1 MVGRR
6 GSAPREQLGDVA
18 RLADER
24 AERRA
29 LTLSL
34 AATVVVGGIAIV
46 WGIVAGAR
54 MILFDGVFTIA
65 GIVLVSVSFL
75 ASRAAGKAPTREYPF
90 GRHAATPLAV
100 GLQGAALLGTVGYG
114 AADALLV
121 ILDGGSD
128 AASVSLFVYGLV
140 SASAALIV
148 MLLLRPYARRSAL
161 ALAEFA
167 SWRAGMVLSLVAA
180 AGGGVGIL
188 LAPTAWAKIVPFL
201 DPVLVLLACATV
213 VPMALGLVRQGMR
226 ELLGAAPPPDLQTAI
241 DAAISDGVSHVGLG
255 DDLPRPIVR
264 ASKLGRR
271 LLVEVD
277 FVVSEHAWSVDEEDV
292 LRRAI
297 TDRLDALGYQTWA
310 TIELT
315 TDPALAAD

>member
-1 MVGRR
+1 M
-6 GSAPREQLGDVA
+6 
-18 RLADER
+18 R
-24 AERRA
+24 A
-29 LTLSL
+29 
-34 AATVVVGGIAIV
+34 G
-46 WGIVAGAR
+46 
-54 MILFDGVFTIA
+54 
-65 GIVLVSVSFL
+65 
-75 ASRAAGKAPTREYPF
+75 
-90 GRHAATPLAV
+90 
-100 GLQGAALLGTVGYG
+100 
-114 AADALLV
+114 
-121 ILDGGSD
+121 
-128 AASVSLFVYGLV
+128 
-140 SASAALIV
+140 
-148 MLLLRPYARRSAL
+148 SAL

-201 DPVLVLLACATV
+201 DPVLVLVACATV

-226 ELLGAAPPPDLQTAI
+226 ELLGAAPPPDVQTAI
-241 DAAISDGVSHVGLG
+241 DAAIGDGVAHVGLG
-255 DDLPRPIVR
+255 DDLPQPIVR

>member
-1 MVGRR
+1 MRWFTDQ
-6 GSAPREQLGDVA
+6 P
-18 RLADER
+18 
-24 AERRA
+24 A
-29 LTLSL
+29 LPP
-34 AATVVVGGIAIV
+34 GPN
-46 WGIVAGAR
+46 R
-54 MILFDGVFTIA
+54 
-65 GIVLVSVSFL
+65 
-75 ASRAAGKAPTREYPF
+75 P
-90 GRHAATPLAV
+90 
-100 GLQGAALLGTVGYG
+100 QGAALLGTVGYG

-161 ALAEFA
+161 ALAEFV

-213 VPMALGLVRQGMR
+213 VPMALGACAARDAR
-226 ELLGAAPPPDLQTAI
+226 ACWAGAA
-241 DAAISDGVSHVGLG
+241 AARPADRDRRRDQRRRSHVGLG

-264 ASKLGRR
+264 ASKLGR
-271 LLVEVD
+271 
-277 FVVSEHAWSVDEEDV
+277 
-292 LRRAI
+292 
-297 TDRLDALGYQTWA
+297 
-310 TIELT
+310 
-315 TDPALAAD
+315 

>member
-1 MVGRR
+1 MR
-6 GSAPREQLGDVA
+6 GGK
-18 RLADER
+18 
-24 AERRA
+24 
-29 LTLSL
+29 
-34 AATVVVGGIAIV
+34 GG
-46 WGIVAGAR
+46 
-54 MILFDGVFTIA
+54 
-65 GIVLVSVSFL
+65 
-75 ASRAAGKAPTREYPF
+75 SRAASAVQTGDGLGCLLDRRSSLDLHGGRDEGAVVEVGEDHREALDLLTA
-90 GRHAATPLAV
+90 RDEAV
-100 GLQGAALLGTVGYG
+100 RLVD
-114 AADALLV
+114 DALELSPERRVVDLV
-121 ILDGGSD
+121 QPRTG
-128 AASVSLFVYGLV
+128 VRFVYGLV

-161 ALAEFA
+161 ALAEFV

-226 ELLGAAPPPDLQTAI
+226 ELLGAAPPPDLHTAI

-297 TDRLDALGYQTWA
+297 TDRLDALAYQTWA